1 MNMHKPFEEYPRNSP
16 ENVLEVVESKIE
28 GKYGEAMPELL
39 SEFIKLLGNETEEW
53 GGVKA
58 MKKCVEDFLSWKKKF
73 PVLKDPT
80 WKDFQTFLFCPSR
93 SVIVIQVGEGPVTQG
108 VVVPKGNPEERKPT
122 ILLRNLAKL
131 EAPLSSRSDP
141 CNLSQSSDMANVV
154 ACSPLSIVEL
164 LILNVKKSL
173 ASLSFA
179 FPRAESFQNYPSIP
193 SHNHNHNH

>member
-1 MNMHKPFEEYPRNSP
+1 MHKPFEEYPRNSP

-80 WKDFQTFLFCPSR
+80 WQDFQTFLFCPSR
-93 SVIVIQVGEGPVTQG
+93 SVIVIQV
-108 VVVPKGNPEERKPT
+108 
-122 ILLRNLAKL
+122 
-131 EAPLSSRSDP
+131 
-141 CNLSQSSDMANVV
+141 
-154 ACSPLSIVEL
+154 SPDS
-164 LILNVKKSL
+164 LILFDKLLYIICYFISAYL
-173 ASLSFA
+173 ILQE
-179 FPRAESFQNYPSIP
+179 AEQLISYICSIFWV
-193 SHNHNHNH
+193 SEQGKIHVLVLCDIRRWGKVQ